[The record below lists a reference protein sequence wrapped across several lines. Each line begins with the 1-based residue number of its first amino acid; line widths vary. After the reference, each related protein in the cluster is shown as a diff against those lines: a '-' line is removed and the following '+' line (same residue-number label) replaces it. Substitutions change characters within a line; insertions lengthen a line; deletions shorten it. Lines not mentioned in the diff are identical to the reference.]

1 MAVYMIGFA
10 LSVGLI
16 AFSEKKRLPVFL
28 TCSFFALLIPCL
40 IAGLRAQHIGTDVL
54 VYVKPLTESAICAD
68 NLTDYFHSYWF
79 RDWRNLYVQY
89 YELGFSM
96 LVYLVSK
103 LTKSLGCVLFAI
115 SAVIVTPIYIALSRN
130 RKKAPVW
137 LGMLTFYLLYFGASL
152 NIMRQWAAMALLL
165 LALQLLQEK
174 KYGWTVFLSLFACL
188 FHNSAIIVFLIYAVY
203 GMLRASANSSLVIG
217 RLKVSGP
224 VVTLSVV
231 FACSLLL
238 LLCLNL
244 VVKLMVAVGFTRFV
258 GYISG
263 NPLSLLPMQILFR
276 LPLVLLFLL
285 CWRQFSAQNRTA
297 PFFLMM
303 LLLDI
308 LLSQLM
314 SVASHAVRIGLYFS
328 AYTVLWIP
336 AMHSSLKTRR
346 QRTLFCIA
354 IIGYLLVYF
363 LYNYVLQGRNQ
374 IYPYAFAGM

>member
-16 AFSEKKRLPVFL
+16 ACSEKKRLPVFL

-40 IAGLRAQHIGTDVL
+40 IAGFRAQHIGTDVL

-68 NLTDYFHSYWF
+68 NLADYFNSYWF

-96 LVYLVSK
+96 LVYLVAK
-103 LTKSLGCVLFAI
+103 LTNSLGCVLFAI
-115 SAVIVTPIYIALSRN
+115 NAIIVVPIYIALSRN

-203 GMLRASANSSLVIG
+203 GLLRITKNSSLVLG
-217 RLKVSGP
+217 RVKISGP
-224 VVTLSVV
+224 VVTLSVIFV
-231 FACSLLL
+231 CALLL

-244 VVKLMVAVGFTRFV
+244 VVKLMVVVGFTRFV
-258 GYISG
+258 GYLSG
-263 NPLSLLPMQILFR
+263 DPLSLLPMQILIR
-276 LPLVLLFLL
+276 LPLVALFIL
-285 CWRQFSAQNRTA
+285 CWKLFSRKNSAA
-297 PFFLMM
+297 PFFLLT

-328 AYTVLWIP
+328 AYTVLWVP
-336 AMHSSLKTRR
+336 AMYGCLETRR
-346 QRTLFCIA
+346 QKVLFCIA
-354 IIGYLLVYF
+354 MIGYLLVYF
-363 LYNYVLQGRNQ
+363 LYNYVIQGRNQ
-374 IYPYAFAGM
+374 IYPYAFAGV

>member
-40 IAGLRAQHIGTDVL
+40 IAGFRAQHIGTDVL

-68 NLTDYFHSYWF
+68 NLRDYFNSYWF

-96 LVYLVSK
+96 LVYVVAK

-115 SAVIVTPIYIALSRN
+115 STVILVPLYTALSRN
-130 RKKAPVW
+130 RKKIPVW

-152 NIMRQWAAMALLL
+152 NIMRQWAAMSFLL

-174 KYGWTVFLSLFACL
+174 KYGWTVALSLFACL

-203 GMLRASANSSLVIG
+203 ALLRFSERGKLAVG
-217 RLKVSGP
+217 RVTVSGP
-224 VVTLSVV
+224 VVTLSIV
-231 FACSLLL
+231 FALSVLL
-238 LLCLNL
+238 LLCLNI
-244 VVKLMVAVGFTRFV
+244 VVELMVATGMTRFA
-258 GYISG
+258 GYLSG
-263 NPLSLLPMQILFR
+263 DPLSLLPMQILIR
-276 LPLVLLFLL
+276 LPLLVLFLVF
-285 CWRQFSAQNRTA
+285 WKAYSSRSHMA
-297 PFFLMM
+297 PFYLTM

-314 SVASHAVRIGLYFS
+314 SVAAHAIRIGMYFS

-336 AMHSSLKTRR
+336 AMYGCFKKRHQKL
-346 QRTLFCIA
+346 LFSGAVIA
-354 IIGYLLVYF
+354 YLLVYF
-363 LYNYVLQGRNQ
+363 LYNYVSQGRNQ
-374 IYPYAFAGM
+374 IYPYAFAGI

>member
-16 AFSEKKRLPVFL
+16 AYSEKKRLPVFL

-40 IAGLRAQHIGTDVL
+40 IAGLRAQSIGTDVL

-68 NLTDYFHSYWF
+68 NLGDYFNSYWF

-96 LVYLVSK
+96 LVYVVAK
-103 LTKSLGCVLFAI
+103 LTNSLGCVLFAI
-115 SAVIVTPIYIALSRN
+115 SAVILVPLYTALCRN
-130 RKKAPVW
+130 RKNAPVW

-174 KYGWTVFLSLFACL
+174 KYGRTLFFSLFACL

-203 GMLRASANSSLVIG
+203 GLLRFSERGKLVMG
-217 RLKVSGP
+217 RLTVSGP
-224 VVTLSVV
+224 VVTLSLVV
-231 FACSLLL
+231 ACSVLL
-238 LLCLNL
+238 LLCLNI
-244 VVKLMVAVGFTRFV
+244 VVELMVATGMTRFA
-258 GYISG
+258 GYLSG
-263 NPLSLLPMQILFR
+263 DPLSLLPMQILIR
-276 LPLVLLFLL
+276 LPLLLLFLV
-285 CWRQFSAQNRTA
+285 CWKLFRKNSHMA
-297 PFFLMM
+297 PFYLTM

-314 SVASHAVRIGLYFS
+314 SVAAHAIRIGMYFS

-336 AMHSSLKTRR
+336 AMYSALRTRR
-346 QRTLFCIA
+346 QKLLFCGAVIT
-354 IIGYLLVYF
+354 YLLVYF

-374 IYPYAFAGM
+374 IYPYAFADL